1 MATQRYQYYPQAP
14 GQQNAARYPVA
25 VGPNY
30 QKWGEQQGWV
40 YNPYTDTYHPDPNA
54 QKQLEIEQGLRQP
67 DPKQPG
73 LSDIL
78 LPVAGIGVTYTA
90 ANQLGEEIPGLLG
103 GAADKA
109 KDIASLGTGATQ
121 AQTGLQGANYATS
134 GVTRGG
140 GGLLGD
146 AAAPGAAAESA
157 PGAFSL
163 GGIGSAGNAILPA
176 VGALG
181 AYDVLSN
188 DYGPARSGIEGAA
201 SGAAIGSYFGP
212 AGAGI
217 GAGIGGGIGLI
228 KGLFGDHKTTKQYEA
243 ERTNK
248 LLSKSDDPNW
258 KTAVQHFRQIEHPE
272 GDTGQGWNPAS
283 VLDQAKQDGKVLWG
297 TSAVLDQFGPDWFNK
312 YNEQQREQ
320 ITQQLAQN
328 DLFENKH
335 GDWHITDSNKA
346 NQIADSVLK
355 GQVQPQQTTNKDP
368 NQSQIQ
374 QAAGLLG
381 NAVQKVP
388 QPLQR
393 SNTLSPGIDKN
404 GRRIQY

>member
-1 MATQRYQYYPQAP
+1 MANSGYFPAP
-14 GQQNAARYPVA
+14 GPQNPSKYPFTRE
-25 VGPNY
+25 NY
-30 QKWGEQQGWV
+30 AKYGEQGENWI
-40 YNPYTDTYHPDPNA
+40 YDPYTDTYRANPNVR
-54 QKQLEIEQGLRQP
+54 KQYEIDQGLRQP

-90 ANQLGEEIPGLLG
+90 ANQLGKEIPGLLG

-212 AGAGI
+212 PGAVVGGVAGGL
-217 GAGIGGGIGLI
+217 IGLGKSFFSQPSTRDI
-228 KGLFGDHKTTKQYEA
+228 QKKHTSGLLAEAKDNPQWQQYVQGMRAQHNAPPPDPSKPFHGGQYASWDEYKAAGLDPADLTGVYGNLKVYGPQWSSLSFDQQKAVTQANINSGIYDSKKGEV
-243 ERTNK
+243 EII
-248 LLSKSDDPNW
+248 DP
-258 KTAVQHFRQIEHPE
+258 A
-272 GDTGQGWNPAS
+272 
-283 VLDQAKQDGKVLWG
+283 QAKKNLEMVL
-297 TSAVLDQFGPDWFNK
+297 S
-312 YNEQQREQ
+312 
-320 ITQQLAQN
+320 
-328 DLFENKH
+328 
-335 GDWHITDSNKA
+335 
-346 NQIADSVLK
+346 

-368 NQSQIQ
+368 NQSQLQ

-381 NAVQKVP
+381 NAVQKGP
-388 QPLQR
+388 EPLAR
-393 SNTLSPGIDKN
+393 PAL
-404 GRRIQY
+404 